1 MKPNRRA
8 GETGVVGP
16 WEIHFDECFV
26 MTSTVLA
33 SPYHVRFD
41 FKPFTY
47 FADPATPVYG
57 DVVGRVVAFES
68 QLASEAICFDGSL

>member
-1 MKPNRRA
+1 MAQWADAVEGKAYHLQIPGKCLKPNRRA
-8 GETGVVGP
+8 SETGVVGP

-47 FADPATPVYG
+47 F
-57 DVVGRVVAFES
+57 
-68 QLASEAICFDGSL
+68 C